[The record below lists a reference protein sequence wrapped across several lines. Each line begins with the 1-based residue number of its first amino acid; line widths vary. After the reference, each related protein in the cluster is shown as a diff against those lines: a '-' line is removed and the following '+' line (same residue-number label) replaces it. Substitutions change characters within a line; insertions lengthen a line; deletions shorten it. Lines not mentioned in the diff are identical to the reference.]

1 MSDQQIQQIL
11 KRLDQQDKAA
21 LERIDEQH
29 KTFLMIRNDIAN
41 LQEEMKPIHALFD
54 NVTGFNRISVWI
66 LKGLV
71 LIGAGVGVVYG
82 FIRFLRN

>member
-11 KRLDQQDKAA
+11 KRLDEQDKKAQ
-21 LERIDEQH
+21 ERVDEQH
-29 KTFLMIRNDIAN
+29 KTYLIIRNDIAN
-41 LQEEMKPIHALFD
+41 LQEDMKPIHALFD

-71 LIGAGVGVVYG
+71 LLGAGVGVVYG
-82 FIRFLRN
+82 FIKFLKN